1 MFRNIILNVF
11 LIFLYS
17 TSIHAIEK
25 RKLNDAEIEQ
35 KLNSLKWQNSENSKD
50 HKIKIPGSKASIQIY
65 EYEEYLLG
73 QDIEQ
78 FHWWSYGKYNHDSVL
93 EILTNDYMFIIDRPS
108 NDGYIKID
116 DWSNVSP
123 EELIQGIRDANKD
136 KKDGLSYAKQV
147 EWIYKPNLDKKNNMV
162 NYSYKVVWSD
172 NRINMESVN
181 IILGRSGYIHQT
193 FVFSD
198 LSDTEAIAKYVKGAA
213 SDITFDS
220 DYTYNN
226 YKAGDKVAA
235 VGISALVA
243 TTLGVKAIKAVGG
256 GAAATGGFLLLLKKF
271 WWIIMA
277 PLVFIG
283 KLFGGSEDKNQN
295 NSSDRNLNDDSLRK
309 STKRKKNK

>member
-11 LIFLYS
+11 LIFLFS

-25 RKLNDAEIEQ
+25 RKLNDTEIEQ
-35 KLNSLKWQNSENSKD
+35 KLNSLKWQNFENSKV
-50 HKIKIPGSKASIQIY
+50 HKIKIPGSNASIQIY
-65 EYEEYLLG
+65 ENEQYLLG

-78 FHWWSYGKYNHDSVL
+78 FNWWVSGKYYNNTVL
-93 EILTNDYMFIIDRPS
+93 EILADGYRFVIDRPT

-123 EELIQGIRDANKD
+123 EELIQGLRDVNKD
-136 KKDGLSYAKQV
+136 QKDGLSYAKQV

-172 NRINMESVN
+172 NGISMESVN
-181 IILGRSGYIHQT
+181 IILGRDGYILQT
-193 FVFSD
+193 FIFND
-198 LSDTEAIAKYVKGAA
+198 LSDTKANAEFVKGAA
-213 SDITFDS
+213 SDVTFDS
-220 DYTYNN
+220 VYTYNN

-235 VGISALVA
+235 VGIGALVA

-256 GAAATGGFLLLLKKF
+256 GAAAAGGFLLLLKKF
-271 WWIIMA
+271 WWIILA